1 MPRLLALLAL
11 VLPLGLGST
20 AYASDSPK
28 SDAAAVPA
36 SDDKPKEDSSVSHH
50 SVSVGGTSIKYTAT
64 AGTLLIRDDK
74 DEPTA
79 SIFYVAYTRD
89 GAEAE
94 HRPVTFLYNG
104 GPGSASIW
112 LHMGSVGPKR
122 VVTADAQP
130 TADAPY
136 QLVDNEYS
144 LLDKTDL
151 VFIDAIGT
159 GYSHAV
165 GKSEDKDFWGVDQ
178 DGHAF
183 AKFIERYL
191 SKNGRWNS
199 PKYLMGESYGTTRSA
214 LLSNMLTRDGVALNG
229 VILVSSILDFATES
243 FNVGNDLPFITNLP
257 SYAAI
262 AYYHNKL
269 NPKPTNF
276 EKFIGEVRTFAF
288 GEYADA
294 LMKGDKLD
302 AATQADVLKKLS
314 QYSGLSEK
322 YLLETRLRI
331 NCFRFMK
338 ELTRDEGHTV
348 GRLDARYT
356 GIDFDN
362 AGEGPDF
369 DPADAYLSGPYSA
382 AFHSYMADLGYTP
395 DRVYKL
401 GADGAGRAW
410 DWKHRN
416 GFNPWWPG
424 SLDVAEDLRQAM
436 TQNPHLKVFV
446 ANGWYDLATP
456 FGASEYTFDHM
467 GLDSSL
473 RGNVQFG
480 YYESGHMIYLHVPA
494 LKALKG
500 DLAKFYDATDNAR

>member
-1 MPRLLALLAL
+1 MSRLLASLALSLGL
-11 VLPLGLGST
+11 VLPAFADEAPAAKTG
-20 AYASDSPK
+20 AAPAAASDE
-28 SDAAAVPA
+28 
-36 SDDKPKEDSSVSHH
+36 KPKEDSSVTRH
-50 SVSVGGTSIKYTAT
+50 SLSVGGQSIKYTAT
-64 AGTLLIRDDK
+64 AGTLLIRNDK

-79 SIFYVAYTRD
+79 SIFYVAYTQD
-89 GAEAE
+89 GADLGR
-94 HRPVTFLYNG
+94 RPVTFLYNG

-130 TADAPY
+130 SADAPY

-165 GKSEDKDFWGVDQ
+165 GKSEDKEFWGVDQ

-229 VILVSSILDFATES
+229 VVLVSSILDFATES

-257 SYAAI
+257 SYAAV
-262 AYYHNKL
+262 AYYHGKL
-269 NPKPTNF
+269 KPKPADF
-276 EKFIGEVRTFAF
+276 KAFIQQVRDFAN

-294 LMKGDKLD
+294 LMKGDRLD
-302 AATQADVLKKLS
+302 AATQADVVKKLA
-314 QYSGLSEK
+314 QYTGLSEK

-348 GRLDARYT
+348 GRLDARFT
-356 GIDFDN
+356 GIDYDD

-369 DPADAYLSGPYSA
+369 DPADAYISGPFSS

-401 GADGAGRAW
+401 GADGAGRNW

-436 TQNPHLKVFV
+436 SQNPHLKVFV

-456 FGASEYTFDHM
+456 FGGSEYTFDHM
-467 GLDSSL
+467 GLDASL

-494 LKALKG
+494 LKAMKA
-500 DLAKFYDATDNAR
+500 DLAKFYDATATH